1 MINFSDYEFNYPEHR
16 SNVGDQQSRAIPSYS
31 WQALSK
37 AALCALTLPSDVSTR
52 TN

>member
-37 AALCALTLPSDVSTR
+37 AALTLPSDVSTR